1 MPTDVRTAVLIVGV
15 VFVVAAVVISALM
28 MFGKGAPMRAGRI
41 PRAGLA
47 LVGAALI
54 VWALVMPR
62 PSTLGRATPA
72 DVPGAAT
79 SPAPAATATAT
90 AGAGAATS
98 APHPDLIVEA
108 GAAFDSCS
116 APAAPGAPP
125 DGATATRRQML
136 AGQAS
141 AKAFDAATAA
151 YSGCL
156 NSAGSNFSRQYG
168 QLLNATGLRQ
178 VDALHSKINNSAVD
192 TDQTFADKFNQQLRI
207 FKARHGS

>member
-136 AGQAS
+136 AGQA
-141 AKAFDAATAA
+141 
-151 YSGCL
+151 
-156 NSAGSNFSRQYG
+156 
-168 QLLNATGLRQ
+168 
-178 VDALHSKINNSAVD
+178 
-192 TDQTFADKFNQQLRI
+192 
-207 FKARHGS
+207 